1 MPTLEIIDTII
12 LSINTTAVIVLAMI
26 ARHRCKNN

>member
-1 MPTLEIIDTII
+1 MRTLEIIDTII

-26 ARHRCKNN
+26 ARRRCKKN